1 MTLNL
6 LFESSSS
13 VVIGAAS
20 TYQQGKAHCQCA
32 RAARVVAGGRHWHW
46 PPAGRRGS
54 SSFLQI
60 ALAGSMRRF
69 WPHCDRATVVVRPT
83 SCAGVGQA
91 RPGHGGGGRHAGPS
105 QVARPKPGPGPFS
118 PGGHEA
124 ARATAV
130 LNPATPEHATRRS
143 GSGQATGRLVRYPK
157 SEAMGAKFKF
167 ELTRVAFALPGHPVP

>member
-91 RPGHGGGGRHAGPS
+91 RPRRWLGRNQGPGHSRQGATRQPGLPPCLIRPRPNMRHDAAAA
-105 QVARPKPGPGPFS
+105 ARPLAGLLGTPSPGPW
-118 PGGHEA
+118 E
-124 ARATAV
+124 
-130 LNPATPEHATRRS
+130 LNS
-143 GSGQATGRLVRYPK
+143 S
-157 SEAMGAKFKF
+157 SS
-167 ELTRVAFALPGHPVP
+167 

>member
-1 MTLNL
+1 
-6 LFESSSS
+6 
-13 VVIGAAS
+13 VGATGTGLRPGDGGLQVS
-20 TYQQGKAHCQCA
+20 FKLRSQVQCA
-32 RAARVVAGGRHWHW
+32 AFGRTAIARLSWCGPPRAR
-46 PPAGRRGS
+46 
-54 SSFLQI
+54 
-60 ALAGSMRRF
+60 AL
-69 WPHCDRATVVVRPT
+69 
-83 SCAGVGQA
+83 A